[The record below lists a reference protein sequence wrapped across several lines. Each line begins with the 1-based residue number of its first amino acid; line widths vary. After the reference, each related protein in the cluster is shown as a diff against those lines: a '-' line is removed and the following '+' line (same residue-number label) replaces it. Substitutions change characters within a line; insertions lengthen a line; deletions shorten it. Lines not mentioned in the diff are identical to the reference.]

1 MSAVPSRDRL
11 TRALR
16 KVNGAML
23 AVGLFSL
30 VSNLS
35 MLVVP
40 IYMMQVYDR
49 VLGSRSLDTLLMLTV
64 LAIGLV
70 LVNGLVEVARSR
82 VLVRVGAWL
91 DGEIGPTLFAASF
104 NDRLSNGD
112 GIASQPI
119 RDLETYRTFM
129 TGSGIMAF
137 FDAPWTP
144 IYLAVIVAIHP
155 TLGLVAFVGGCLIIL
170 MAFASEMSVRAP
182 SRESSWHNNAAM
194 AMHESLVRNAEVI
207 QVMGMIGTLERR
219 WLGHHRSGVAWQAV
233 ASDRIAVLQ
242 AFAKIVRIVL
252 QIAILGVGAWLAL
265 GQHMSG
271 GAIGSASIIMGRALG
286 PIEMAIGS
294 WRSFNAA
301 RAARRRLKALL
312 AFAETEEP
320 RPDRVKLPAPE
331 GRLVCSNVSLR
342 LASMN
347 APVLQGVSFDLA
359 PGEGLGLIGP
369 SGAGKSTLAR
379 LIMGLQ
385 QPSAG
390 SLRLDGAEIFDW
402 PKADLGPYV
411 GYLPQDVELL
421 SGTVAE
427 NISRFDTRD
436 SNKIVEAARLT
447 GTHQMILAL
456 PEGYETAI
464 GANGRMLSGGQRQRI
479 GLARAVYGDA
489 RLIVLDEP
497 NANLD
502 TQGEQALSNALFFL
516 KKQKR
521 TFVVISH
528 RLSLLSQVDKLLVL
542 ESGRVRAFGETQAVL
557 AELRRSKSPTTAAKA
572 WLATQPPNLAPP
584 AQDTPHAAAE

>member
-1 MSAVPSRDRL
+1 MI
-11 TRALR
+11 
-16 KVNGAML
+16 

-35 MLVVP
+35 MLIVP

-49 VLGSRSLDTLLMLTV
+49 VLGSRSMDTLLMLTL
-64 LAIGLV
+64 LAVGLV
-70 LVNGLVEVARSR
+70 LVNGLVEIARSR

-104 NDRLSNGD
+104 NDRLNSGQ
-112 GIASQPI
+112 GVASQAI

-155 TLGLVAFVGGCLIIL
+155 TLGLVALIGGCLIVL
-170 MAFASEMSVRAP
+170 MAIASEESVRAP
-182 SRESSWHNNAAM
+182 SRESSWHSNVAM
-194 AMHESLVRNAEVI
+194 SMHESLARNAEVI
-207 QVMGMIGTLERR
+207 QVMGMIASLEHR
-219 WLGHHRSGVAWQAV
+219 WLGHHRSGVAWQAI

-242 AFAKIVRIVL
+242 ALAKIVRIVL

-294 WRSFNAA
+294 WRSFNSA
-301 RAARRRLKALL
+301 RAARRRLEALL
-312 AFAETEEP
+312 AVAEAEQP
-320 RPDRVKLPAPE
+320 RSGRVKLPAPD
-331 GRLVCSNVSLR
+331 GHVVCRNVALR
-342 LASMN
+342 LPAMD
-347 APVLQGVSFDLA
+347 APILQGISFTLG
-359 PGEGLGLIGP
+359 PGEVLGLIGP
-369 SGAGKSTLAR
+369 SGAGKSSLAR

-390 SLRLDGAEIFDW
+390 SIRLDGAEIFDW
-402 PKADLGPYV
+402 PKADLGPYL

-427 NISRFDTRD
+427 NISRFDPQSST
-436 SNKIVEAARLT
+436 KIVAAARLA
-447 GTHQMILAL
+447 GTHMMILGL
-456 PEGYETAI
+456 PDMYETMI
-464 GANGRMLSGGQRQRI
+464 GANGRVLSGGQRQRI

-502 TQGEQALSNALFFL
+502 SEGEQALSEALLTL
-516 KKQKR
+516 KSQKR
-521 TFVVISH
+521 AVIVISH
-528 RLSLLSQVDKLLVL
+528 RPALLSQVDKLLVL
-542 ESGRVRAFGETQAVL
+542 ENGRMSAFGETAAVL
-557 AELRRSKSPTTAAKA
+557 AELRRSNNAAA
-572 WLATQPPNLAPP
+572 AARTQAHVAARNPHQQTRLQSVATP
-584 AQDTPHAAAE
+584 AKETPHAATD